1 MIRKGR
7 AEVRAPRCVIS
18 AACLRARGLPAHC
31 RQLRVLEVFRD
42 YYVAPLPEGPEV
54 LAEYDERAPKIVD
67 AIEALGPERARA
79 VWLELYSVVA
89 DTIRLI
95 EGRNDEEAYELF
107 YAETFMELEARY
119 LTSVSPTVQTTVPST
134 VPDRQRTTPAATGP
148 GNQSSLAA
156 ARTRTLAPGQAY
168 REEIPT

>member
-1 MIRKGR
+1 MD
-7 AEVRAPRCVIS
+7 
-18 AACLRARGLPAHC
+18 C
-31 RQLRVLEVFRD
+31 RQLRVLEVFRG

-79 VWLELYSVVA
+79 VWLELYAVVA

-119 LTSVSPTVQTTVPST
+119 LTSVPTSVPMSVAPTVQTTVLST
-134 VPDRQRTTPAATGP
+134 VPDGQRTTPAAAGP
-148 GNQSSLAA
+148 GNQSSLAG
-156 ARTRTLAPGQAY
+156 ARTRGLAPGQAH
-168 REEIPT
+168 REEIST

>member
-1 MIRKGR
+1 MD
-7 AEVRAPRCVIS
+7 
-18 AACLRARGLPAHC
+18 C
-31 RQLRVLEVFRD
+31 RQLRVLEVFRG

-79 VWLELYSVVA
+79 VWLELYAVVA

-119 LTSVSPTVQTTVPST
+119 LTSVPMSVAPTVQTTVLST
-134 VPDRQRTTPAATGP
+134 VPDGQRTTPAAAGP
-148 GNQSSLAA
+148 GNQSSLAG
-156 ARTRTLAPGQAY
+156 ARTRTLAPGQAH

>member
-1 MIRKGR
+1 MD
-7 AEVRAPRCVIS
+7 
-18 AACLRARGLPAHC
+18 C
-31 RQLRVLEVFRD
+31 RQLRVLEVFRG

-79 VWLELYSVVA
+79 VWLELYAVVA

-119 LTSVSPTVQTTVPST
+119 LTSVPTSVPPTVQTTVPST
-134 VPDRQRTTPAATGP
+134 VPDGQRTKPAAAGP
-148 GNQSSLAA
+148 GDKTSFAG
-156 ARTRTLAPGQAY
+156 ARTRGLAPGQAH

>member
-31 RQLRVLEVFRD
+31 RQLLILEVFRD
-42 YYVAPLPEGPEV
+42 YYVALLPEGPEV

-67 AIEALGPERARA
+67 AIEALGLARARA
-79 VWLELYSVVA
+79 VWLELYAVVA

-95 EGRNDEEAYELF
+95 EGLNDEEAYELF
-107 YAETFMELEARY
+107 YAETFMELVARY
-119 LTSVSPTVQTTVPST
+119 LTSVPPTVQTTVPST
-134 VPDRQRTTPAATGP
+134 VPDRQRTTPAAAEP
-148 GNQSSLAA
+148 GNQSSLAG
-156 ARTRTLAPGQAY
+156 ARTRGLAPGQAH